1 MRKLDPR
8 YRIIKPMLNEG
19 QIQSFLDIFEYIPKS
34 VVAADLGK
42 KVDRFTELMNRIE
55 KFTVEELLI
64 IAGFCNI
71 SMSDMFR
78 LVEMEYVK
86 RKPKNIKPDVP

>member
-71 SMSDMFR
+71 SMSEMFR
-78 LVEMEYVK
+78 LVETEYIK
-86 RKPKNIKPDVP
+86 RKPKNTKPDLS

>member
-1 MRKLDPR
+1 MRTRDPR
-8 YRIIKPMLNEG
+8 YRIIKPLLNEG
-19 QIQSFLDIFEYIPKS
+19 QIHSFLDIFEYIPKS

-64 IAGFCNI
+64 IAGFCNL
-71 SMSDMFR
+71 SVSEMFQ
-78 LVEMEYVK
+78 LVETEYLK
-86 RKPKNIKPDVP
+86 RQNKKLKT

>member
-1 MRKLDPR
+1 
-8 YRIIKPMLNEG
+8 
-19 QIQSFLDIFEYIPKS
+19 YIPKS

-64 IAGFCNI
+64 IAGFCNL
-71 SMSDMFR
+71 SVSEMFQ
-78 LVEMEYVK
+78 LVETEYLK
-86 RKPKNIKPDVP
+86 RQNKKLKT